1 MPAPPRND
9 VRAAA
14 TKGQDM
20 TAARINRSETISL
33 RRLSLTTSTL
43 ALLAVAFAP
52 SSAHAQ
58 AATFNGT
65 DSTNGPFSYDLQT
78 FNDSSKLNAAAAD
91 TLTGGH
97 QIFNATSTL
106 DASAANAVRDG
117 LQNFKQNS
125 VLIARA
131 TNTISGGQQDFDDSS
146 VLNVNVLGAIGGGTQ
161 YFRGSS
167 SLNLNVANAIGGG
180 TQTFFQSGTLNVRA
194 ANALNNTNALTFNN
208 TVGGGVG
215 GFLMLN
221 GFDATVGRI
230 NSVSF
235 SPSTGGWIANGEAT
249 AVTLTVDSSLL
260 GDSFFSGVITDGGG
274 PLTLVKSGTGTLTL
288 SGSTGYSGGT
298 RIEGGT
304 LRLSGGG
311 SLGSQTGALFVGAD
325 GTLDMG
331 GASPRIGSLS
341 GTGLITSSVAVSG
354 GNILTIV
361 NQTADTTFAGLLR
374 DGVGGAVIGL
384 SKGGAGTL
392 TLTGNNNYSGGTQV
406 VSGTLRLTGN
416 GSLGAPSGS
425 LSIDGGGTLIF
436 DTTALTV
443 GSLSGAGTI
452 TRSDFNPGVLT
463 VDQATNTNFSGAI
476 NDYFDEINGVTTMTG
491 LTKAGTGTLTL
502 SGNSAYTG
510 ATDVTGGTLLVDG
523 ALGNVMWGPI
533 QLGTTHV
540 AIASG
545 ASLGGA
551 GSIAGGVSVADGG
564 ILLGRAGQ
572 TLSMGSLA
580 LSGGSV
586 VNVAL
591 GAPSTAGLFD
601 VTGNLTLDG
610 TLNVTNAGG
619 FGNGLYRLFDA
630 GAVTDN
636 GLAIGTTPAGYAA
649 GDLSVQTTANQV
661 NLLVGTVVPGSYSF
675 WNGAQTTPNNAV
687 NGGTGTWSA
696 AGTNWTNAG
705 GSASGVYDPAAL
717 LIFQGAPGTVT
728 VSAGGGALD
737 VSGGMQFFVG
747 GYQLSG
753 DALNLTQSDI
763 PIRVGD
769 GTAGGVGMTATILS
783 ALTGSGGID
792 KTDLGTLALTGTSSF
807 NGEITVNG
815 GTIAIRNG
823 GSVTNAA
830 GEIAKD
836 AGTTGMVTV
845 DGAGS
850 VWTNS
855 GGVLVGIGAN
865 SSGTLNVINGG
876 NILQT
881 GGDGIV
887 GYGATGTATVDG
899 AGSKWTNSSVTGAIQ
914 VGWGSGNGTLSI
926 INGGSVSDTFGQIGY
941 SGTGAGSGGTVTV
954 DGAGSAWTNSSNL
967 NVGAYGNATLNIT
980 NGGSVSSATAV
991 VGNGTGANGTVT
1003 IDSAG
1008 SWTNNGVLK
1017 LGQGGSGTLN
1027 LNGAAGT
1034 RGVLATQSIIK
1045 GQGTGAVNFDGGIL
1059 RATIVDG
1066 DLLQGFAAGD
1076 VTIKAG
1082 GAFIDTNGVNVS
1094 ISSPLGGI
1102 GALTKQGAGELY
1114 VIGANTYQGGT
1125 DIAAGR
1131 LFIGDGG
1138 TLGAAT
1144 GSLVIAGGA
1153 TLDLG
1158 ITSQTVGS
1166 LSGAGTVTSTVLMG
1180 NTSRLTVNQ
1189 SADTSFTGSIN
1200 NGFDPIAGGA
1210 TTIALTKAGTGRLT
1224 LGGVSNYS
1232 GATTVDG
1239 GELRIDG
1246 SISSA
1251 TTVNAGGTL
1260 SGGGSIT
1267 NSVAVANGGT
1277 LSGAAG
1283 STLTMN
1289 SLTLNSGSNVNVALG
1304 APSTAGLFD
1313 VTGNLTLDGT
1323 LNVNNAGGFGDGLYR
1338 LFDAGSVTDNG
1349 LAIGTTPAGYAA
1361 GNLSVQTTTNQ
1372 VNLLVA
1378 TSTSPGSFAFW
1389 NGARTTPNNLVNG
1402 GAGTWSAAGTN
1413 WTNAGGSTSGVYDPA
1428 AMLIFQ
1434 GTPGTVTVSAGGGAL
1449 DVNGGMQFFVDGYK
1463 VAGDA
1468 LNLTAAATPIRV
1480 GDGTAAGAS
1489 MTATISS
1496 ALTGTGGLAKTDL
1509 GTLVLSGFNTY
1520 TGDTTISAGTLKFDV
1535 DLGGTLGAPT
1545 GALAIAGGATF
1556 DLTGTNQTVGALS
1569 GAGSITSSVY
1579 GGRQSPLTVN
1589 QATNT
1594 SFSGAITDGY
1604 MTGAGD
1610 GAVWLIKDG
1619 AGTLT
1624 LSGNSAFSFTTVD
1637 GGTLAIANGGTVA
1650 NETSNLGNAAGSNGT
1665 VLVTGSGS
1673 VWSTNYLYLG
1683 YAGAGTLT
1691 VADGGRVSIDTVD
1704 MAHANS
1710 GSGTLNLN
1718 GTAGARGVLETGF
1731 AGGNR
1736 GEVTVN
1742 FDGGIL
1748 RATDADTLLSGGV
1761 PGSVTV
1767 KAGGAFIDS
1776 NGYHMEIA
1784 SPLGGVGALTK
1795 LGAGTLTLT
1804 GNNSYAGGT
1813 IIDTGTLQ
1821 LAGAGTLG
1829 APTGALTIAAGAAL
1843 DLGSTSQTV
1852 GSLSGA
1858 GDITSTVTTGTPSL
1872 LTVNQATDTIFSG
1885 AIRNGI
1891 QVLSPGSA
1899 SLPPIIVPTVVGLTK
1914 SGAGSLTLSGS
1925 NAYTGD
1931 TNVTGGTLLVDG
1943 ALGNTKVAVGSG
1955 ATLGGTGAIA
1965 GDVSVADGGILLGR
1979 AGQTLSMGS
1988 LALSGGSVVD
1998 VTLGAPSATRLFD
2011 VAGDLTLN
2019 GTLNVGNAG
2028 GFGDGLYRLFDYGGT
2043 LGGAG
2048 LAIGATPAGYT
2059 VGDLTVQTSVAH
2071 QVNLIA
2077 SSGPYI
2083 FWDGVNTIG
2092 NGRVDGGSGVWSAA
2106 GTNWANTNATANGAY
2121 SPATM
2126 QIFVGTPGTVTVDAA
2141 GAGALDIGT
2150 GLQFAD
2156 DGFTVQGDGL
2166 ALTGASTVI
2175 RVGNGIA
2182 SGGNVTAT
2190 IASAL
2195 SGGGGLDKTDLG
2207 TLVLTG
2213 TNSYAGGTMIAAGT
2227 LQIGNG
2233 GTTGSIMGDVAN
2245 NGRLVFDRSNALTFT
2260 GAISG
2265 SGALEQIG
2273 TGATT
2278 LTAAN
2283 TYTGGTTIS
2292 GGTLAIAATG
2302 GITSDVTNSTT
2313 FQNAGTVAG
2322 GVTNNAGATFIQ
2334 TGGSVSNGL
2343 VNAGTV
2349 NANGGALNG
2358 AIANDAGGSF
2368 TVGGT
2373 VTGNGRFDNAN
2384 GATLAV
2390 AATGGYAIAG
2400 LLTNSGS
2407 VTVAR
2412 GGSLIAPAGIRNNAG
2427 GVITNNGTVTDALD
2441 NAGTVTNNGTYN
2453 ANVASNTGTINNNT
2467 GATWNGNFN
2476 TAGIVNNAGTI
2487 NGGLTQSGGTTTN
2500 TGAITGSVTIAGG
2513 LFTGTGSVGGL
2524 TVAGGAMLA
2533 PGTGGGVG
2541 TMNVAGG
2548 ITFNSGSIYQVAV
2561 TAAGQASRINATGQA
2576 ILNGGTVNVLAG
2588 AGNYRPQTD
2597 YTILSAGGGV
2607 SGAFAGVTSNL
2618 AFLDPSLR
2626 YDAGNVYLRLR
2637 RNDISFAGI
2646 GLTPNQIA
2654 AAVPTQ
2660 QLGWGN
2666 QVFEAV
2672 VNLSAD
2678 QARGAFDQLSGDI
2691 HPAMRTVM
2699 LEDSRFVRNAVWDRL
2714 REGTGNEGRGVW
2726 GQAIGAWGHVGSDGN
2741 AARLDRSAGGLL
2753 MGIDAAAG
2761 KNIRLGA
2768 VWGYSRSTVDA
2779 RGSGSID
2786 GYHLGAYAG
2795 GQWGAASIRT
2805 GIAYSWQD
2813 IHTTRVIAFPGFA
2826 DTARAGYNGGTLQA
2840 FGELGYRV
2848 DLGRTKAE
2856 PYANIAYVRARTEG
2870 FSETG
2875 GDARLAGA
2883 RAASDATFTTL
2894 GVRTATAFDLG
2905 AARATLR
2912 LGGGWRHAFGDA
2924 APVTAVRYR
2933 AGGGAFPVAG
2943 LPLTGDAALI
2953 DAGLDI
2959 AVSGR
2964 TSIGISYSG
2973 QFGKR
2978 LSDQTGRASVT
2989 FRF

>member
-1 MPAPPRND
+1 
-9 VRAAA
+9 
-14 TKGQDM
+14 M
-20 TAARINRSETISL
+20 TARNSGKSNRSETISL

-406 VSGTLRLTGN
+406 VSGTLRVAGN
-416 GSLGAPSGS
+416 GTLGAATGS
-425 LSIDGGGTLIF
+425 LNIGSGGTLIF
-436 DTTALTV
+436 DTAALSV

-463 VDQATNTNFSGAI
+463 VDQATDTNFSGAI

-491 LTKAGTGTLTL
+491 LTKSGTGTLTL

-540 AIASG
+540 AVASG

-586 VNVAL
+586 VNVSL

-636 GLAIGTTPAGYAA
+636 GLAIGTTPAGYTT

-661 NLLVGTVVPGSYSF
+661 NLLVGTVAPGSYSF

-687 NGGTGTWSA
+687 NGGPGTWSA

-753 DALNLTQSDI
+753 DALNLTQADV

-769 GTAGGVGMTATILS
+769 GTAGGVGMTATLSS

-792 KTDLGTLALTGTSSF
+792 KTDLGTLALTGASHF

-836 AGTTGMVTV
+836 AGTTGTVTV

-941 SGTGAGSGGTVTV
+941 SGTGAGSSGTVTV

-980 NGGSVSSATAV
+980 NGSSVSSATAV

-1003 IDSAG
+1003 VDSAG

-1059 RATIVDG
+1059 RAASFNA
-1066 DLLQGFAAGD
+1066 DLLSGFAAGD
-1076 VTIKAG
+1076 VTIGAG
-1082 GAFIDTNGVNVS
+1082 GAFIDSNGGSGS
-1094 ISSPLGGI
+1094 ITSPLGGV
-1102 GALTKQGAGELY
+1102 GALTKQGAGSLTLT
-1114 VIGANTYQGGT
+1114 GANTYAGGT
-1125 DIAAGR
+1125 IIESGT
-1131 LFIGDGG
+1131 LQVTGTG
-1138 TLGAAT
+1138 TLGATT
-1144 GSLVIAGGA
+1144 GALSITGGA
-1153 TLDLG
+1153 MLDLG
-1158 ITSQTVGS
+1158 GTSQTVGALS
-1166 LSGAGTVTSTVLMG
+1166 GAGNITSTVLGNQSLLTVDQATNTTFSGIIGDGFDSIAGGTAQVGLSMRGGGILTLSGVNSYTGPTTIFGGGEIQVDGSIASAVTVNSGGALSGAGTIFNAVTL
-1180 NTSRLTVNQ
+1180 NH
-1189 SADTSFTGSIN
+1189 
-1200 NGFDPIAGGA
+1200 NGLLAG
-1210 TTIALTKAGTGRLT
+1210 K
-1224 LGGVSNYS
+1224 S
-1232 GATTVDG
+1232 GQ
-1239 GELRIDG
+1239 
-1246 SISSA
+1246 
-1251 TTVNAGGTL
+1251 
-1260 SGGGSIT
+1260 
-1267 NSVAVANGGT
+1267 
-1277 LSGAAG
+1277 
-1283 STLTMN
+1283 TLTMN
-1289 SLTLNSGSNVNVALG
+1289 SLTLNDGSVVVAALG
-1304 APSTAGLFD
+1304 APSTTELFKVHGDLVLTGTSTLDVSPDTGFGAGLYRVISFD
-1313 VTGNLTLDGT
+1313 GNLT
-1323 LNVNNAGGFGDGLYR
+1323 GG
-1338 LFDAGSVTDNG
+1338 GSLTVD
-1349 LAIGTTPAGYAA
+1349 PATNPAW
-1361 GNLSVQTTTNQ
+1361 NLEVQTAAHQ
-1372 VNLLVA
+1372 VNLLA
-1378 TSTSPGSFAFW
+1378 GTSANPGAFAFW
-1389 NGARTTPNNLVNG
+1389 NGAHTTPNNLVNG

-1413 WTNAGGSTSGVYDPA
+1413 WTNAGGSASGVYDPA

-1434 GTPGTVTVSAGGGAL
+1434 GTPGTVTVGAGGGAL

-1520 TGDTTISAGTLKFDV
+1520 AGDTTISAGTLKFDV

-1556 DLTGTNQTVGALS
+1556 DLTGTSQTVGALS

-1579 GGRQSPLTVN
+1579 GGRQSPLTVK

-1673 VWSTNYLYLG
+1673 VWSTDYLYLG

-1748 RATDADTLLSGGV
+1748 RATDADTLLTGGV
-1761 PGSVTV
+1761 PGSVTI

-1858 GDITSTVTTGTPSL
+1858 GDITSTVATGTPSL
-1872 LTVNQATDTIFSG
+1872 LTVDQATDTIFSG
-1885 AIRNGI
+1885 AIKNGI

-1899 SLPPIIVPTVVGLTK
+1899 TLPPIIVPTVVGLTK

-1955 ATLGGTGAIA
+1955 ATLGGAGTIA
-1965 GDVSVADGGILLGR
+1965 GDVSLADGGILLGR

-1988 LALSGGSVVD
+1988 LALSGGSFVD
-1998 VTLGAPSATRLFD
+1998 VSLGAPSTSGLFN
-2011 VAGDLTLN
+2011 VTGDLALN
-2019 GTLNVGNAG
+2019 GTLNVGSAG
-2028 GFGDGLYRLFDYGGT
+2028 GFGDGLYRLFDYGGA
-2043 LGGAG
+2043 LSGSG
-2048 LAIGATPAGYT
+2048 LAIGATPAGYA

-2083 FWDGVNTIG
+2083 FWDGANTIA
-2092 NGRVDGGSGVWSAA
+2092 NGTVDGGSGIWSAA

-2156 DGFTVQGDGL
+2156 DGFIVQGDGL

-2195 SGGGGLDKTDLG
+2195 SGSGGLDKTDLG

-2213 TNSYAGGTMIAAGT
+2213 TNSYAGGTTIAAGT
-2227 LQIGNG
+2227 LQLGNG
-2233 GTTGSIMGDVAN
+2233 GTTGSITGDVAN
-2245 NGRLVFDRSNALTFT
+2245 NGRLVFDRSNALTFA
-2260 GAISG
+2260 GAISR

-2278 LTAAN
+2278 LTAVN

-2302 GITSDVTNSTT
+2302 GITSDVTNSAT

-2322 GVTNNAGATFIQ
+2322 GVTNNAGATFGQ
-2334 TGGSVSNGL
+2334 TGGSVSNGV

-2358 AIANDAGGSF
+2358 AIANNAGGSF

-2373 VTGNGRFDNAN
+2373 VTGNGGFDNAN

-2390 AATGGYAIAG
+2390 AATGGYVIAG

-2407 VTVAR
+2407 VTVAQ
-2412 GGSLIAPAGIRNNAG
+2412 GGSLTAPAGIHNNAG

-2500 TGAITGSVTIAGG
+2500 TGAITGTVTIAGG
-2513 LFTGTGSVGGL
+2513 LFTGTGSIGGL
-2524 TVAGGAMLA
+2524 NIAGGAMLA
-2533 PGTGGGVG
+2533 PGTGGGIG

-2561 TAAGQASRINATGQA
+2561 NAAGQASRINATGLA
-2576 ILNGGTVNVLAG
+2576 IINGGTVNVSAG
-2588 AGNYRPQTD
+2588 TGDYRPQTD

-2607 SGAFAGVTSNL
+2607 SGTFTTVTSNL

-2626 YDAGNVYLRLR
+2626 YDAGNVYLRMR

-2646 GLTPNQIA
+2646 GQTPNQIA
-2654 AAVPTQ
+2654 VAGPTEN
-2660 QLGWGN
+2660 LGWDN
-2666 QVFEAV
+2666 QVFDAV
-2672 VNLSAD
+2672 VNLSA
-2678 QARGAFDQLSGDI
+2678 ARARDAFDQLSGDI
-2691 HPAMRTVM
+2691 HPSMRTVM

-2714 REGTGNEGRGVW
+2714 RGSAGDDGRGGVW
-2726 GQAIGAWGHVGSDGN
+2726 GQAIGSWGHIGGNGN

-2753 MGIDAAAG
+2753 MGIDAAAD

-2768 VWGYSRSTVDA
+2768 VWGYSQASIDA
-2779 RGSGSID
+2779 RGSGKID
-2786 GYHLGAYAG
+2786 SYHLGAYAG

-2813 IHTTRVIAFPGFA
+2813 IHTTRVIAFPGFGE
-2826 DTARAGYNGGTLQA
+2826 TARAGYNGGTFQA
-2840 FGELGYRV
+2840 FGELGYGF
-2848 DLGRTKAE
+2848 DLGRTKFE
-2856 PYANIAYVRARTEG
+2856 PYANVAYARARTNG

-2883 RAASDATFTTL
+2883 RAASDVTFTTL
-2894 GVRTATAFDLG
+2894 GLRTSTGFDLG
-2905 AARATLR
+2905 GARTTLR
-2912 LGGGWRHAFGDA
+2912 VGAGWRHAFGDA
-2924 APVTAVRYR
+2924 APLTAMRYR
-2933 AGGGAFPVAG
+2933 AGGNAFPVAG
-2943 LPLTGDAALI
+2943 LPLISDAALV

-2964 TSIGISYSG
+2964 TSIGVSYGG

-2978 LSDQTGRASVT
+2978 LSDQTARANLT
-2989 FRF
+2989 FKF

>member
-1 MPAPPRND
+1 
-9 VRAAA
+9 
-14 TKGQDM
+14 M
-20 TAARINRSETISL
+20 TARNSGKSNRSETISL

-106 DASAANAVRDG
+106 DASSANAVRDG

-131 TNTISGGQQDFDDSS
+131 TNTISGGQQDFDNSS
-146 VLNVNVLGAIGGGTQ
+146 VLNVNVLRAIGGGTQ

-180 TQTFFQSGTLNVRA
+180 TQTFFESGTLNVRA
-194 ANALNNTNALTFNN
+194 ADALNNTNALIFSNQ
-208 TVGGGVG
+208 VGGGIG
-215 GFLMLN
+215 GFMFLN
-221 GFDATVGRI
+221 GIDTVVGRI
-230 NSVSF
+230 TSAANNS
-235 SPSTGGWIANGEAT
+235 GWIANNAAT
-249 AVTLTVDSSLL
+249 AATLTIDSSLL
-260 GDSFFSGVITDGGG
+260 GDSSFSGVITDGGA
-274 PLTLVKSGTGTLTL
+274 PLALVKRGSGALTL
-288 SGSTGYSGGT
+288 SGSDGYSGGT
-298 RIEGGT
+298 TIEAGT
-304 LRLSGGG
+304 LLLRGGG
-311 SLGSQTGALFVGAD
+311 SLGAQTGSLTIYSGAV
-325 GTLDMG
+325 LDLG
-331 GASPRIGSLS
+331 GASGR
-341 GTGLITSSVAVSG
+341 
-354 GNILTIV
+354 
-361 NQTADTTFAGLLR
+361 
-374 DGVGGAVIGL
+374 VGGL
-384 SKGGAGTL
+384 SGAGTITTTQPSSNGHL
-392 TLTGNNNYSGGTQV
+392 FTILDQPADMTFSGVIKDGIDSAAGGAAIQVGLRKAGAGTQILSGVNTYTGGTIID
-406 VSGTLRLTGN
+406 SGTLRVAGN
-416 GSLGAPSGS
+416 GTLGAATGS
-425 LSIDGGGTLIF
+425 LNIGSGGTLIF

-463 VDQATNTNFSGAI
+463 VDQATDTNFSGAI

-510 ATDVTGGTLLVDG
+510 ATDVAGGTLIVDG
-523 ALGNVMWGPI
+523 ALGNVMWGSI
-533 QLGTTHV
+533 QLGTTQV
-540 AIASG
+540 AVASG

-551 GSIAGGVSVADGG
+551 GSIAGGVSMADGG

-586 VNVAL
+586 VDVSL
-591 GAPSTAGLFD
+591 GAPSAAGLFD

-636 GLAIGTTPAGYAA
+636 GLAIGTTPTGYAA
-649 GDLSVQTTANQV
+649 GDLSVQTTANQI
-661 NLLVGTVVPGSYSF
+661 NLLVGTVAPGTYSF

-737 VSGGMQFFVG
+737 VSGGMQFFVD

-753 DALNLTQSDI
+753 GALNLTQSDV

-769 GTAGGVGMTATILS
+769 GTAGGVGMTATISS

-792 KTDLGTLALTGTSSF
+792 KTDLGTLALTGTSNF

-815 GTIAIRNG
+815 GTVAIRNG
-823 GSVTNAA
+823 GSVINAA

-836 AGTTGMVTV
+836 AGTTGTVTV
-845 DGAGS
+845 DGASS

-855 GGVLVGIGAN
+855 SGVLVGIGAN
-865 SSGTLNVINGG
+865 SNGTLNVINGG

-899 AGSKWTNSSVTGAIQ
+899 AGSKWINSGATSAIQ

-954 DGAGSAWTNSSNL
+954 DGAGSTWTNSSNL

-980 NGGSVSSATAV
+980 NSGSVSSATAV

-1008 SWTNNGVLK
+1008 SWTNSGVLK

-1027 LNGAAGT
+1027 LNGAVGA
-1034 RGVLATQSIIK
+1034 RGVLQTQSITK
-1045 GQGTGAVNFDGGIL
+1045 GQGTAAVNFDGGIL
-1059 RATIVDG
+1059 RAASFNS
-1066 DLLQGFAAGD
+1066 DLLGNFAAGD
-1076 VTIKAG
+1076 VTINAG
-1082 GAFIDTNGVNVS
+1082 GAFIDSNGGS
-1094 ISSPLGGI
+1094 GSLSAPLGGV
-1102 GALTKQGAGELY
+1102 GALTKQGAGSLTLT
-1114 VIGANTYQGGT
+1114 GTNTYAGGT
-1125 DIAAGR
+1125 VIESGT
-1131 LFIGDGG
+1131 LQVVGTG
-1138 TLGAAT
+1138 TLGATT
-1144 GSLVIAGGA
+1144 GALSVANGA

-1158 ITSQTVGS
+1158 GTSQTVGALWGAGNITS
-1166 LSGAGTVTSTVLMG
+1166 TVLGNLSLLTVDQATNTIFSGIIGDGFDSVAGGTAQVGLSVRGGGVLTLSGVNSYTGPTTIFGGGEIQLDGAIAGAVTVNSGGALSGAGTIFNAVTL
-1180 NTSRLTVNQ
+1180 NH
-1189 SADTSFTGSIN
+1189 
-1200 NGFDPIAGGA
+1200 NGLLAG
-1210 TTIALTKAGTGRLT
+1210 K
-1224 LGGVSNYS
+1224 S
-1232 GATTVDG
+1232 GQ
-1239 GELRIDG
+1239 
-1246 SISSA
+1246 
-1251 TTVNAGGTL
+1251 
-1260 SGGGSIT
+1260 
-1267 NSVAVANGGT
+1267 
-1277 LSGAAG
+1277 
-1283 STLTMN
+1283 TLTMN
-1289 SLTLNSGSNVNVALG
+1289 SLTLNDGSVVVAALG
-1304 APSTAGLFD
+1304 APSTTELFKVHGDLVLAGTSTLDVSPDAGFGAGLYRVIGFD
-1313 VTGNLTLDGT
+1313 GNLT
-1323 LNVNNAGGFGDGLYR
+1323 GG
-1338 LFDAGSVTDNG
+1338 GS
-1349 LAIGTTPAGYAA
+1349 LAVDPAANPGW
-1361 GNLSVQTTTNQ
+1361 NLEVQTAAHQ
-1372 VNLLVA
+1372 VNLLVG
-1378 TSTSPGSFAFW
+1378 TSANPGAFAFW
-1389 NGARTTPNNLVNG
+1389 NGAQTTPNNAVNG
-1402 GAGTWSAAGTN
+1402 GAGTWTATGTN
-1413 WTNAGGSTSGVYDPA
+1413 WTNAAGSASGVYDPA

-1434 GTPGTVTVSAGGGAL
+1434 GTPGTVTVSAGGGSL

-1463 VAGDA
+1463 VTGDA

-1480 GDGTAAGAS
+1480 GDGTAAGAG
-1489 MTATISS
+1489 MTATVSS
-1496 ALTGTGGLAKTDL
+1496 VITGSGGLDKTDL

-1520 TGDTTISAGTLKFDV
+1520 TGDTTISAGTLKFDA

-1545 GALAIAGGATF
+1545 GALAIAGGGTF
-1556 DLTGTNQTVGALS
+1556 DLTGTVQTVGALS

-1579 GGRQSPLTVN
+1579 GGRQSSLTVN
-1589 QATNT
+1589 QATDT
-1594 SFSGAITDGY
+1594 GFSGAITDGY

-1610 GAVWLIKDG
+1610 GTVWLIKDG
-1619 AGTLT
+1619 AGALT
-1624 LSGNSAFSFTTVD
+1624 LAGNSAFAFTTVD

-1650 NETSNLGNAAGSNGT
+1650 NETSYLGNAAGSNGT

-1673 VWSTNYLYLG
+1673 VWSTDYLYLG
-1683 YAGAGTLT
+1683 YQGAGTLT
-1691 VADGGRVSIDTVD
+1691 VADGGRVTIDTLD
-1704 MAHANS
+1704 MAHTNS
-1710 GSGTLNLN
+1710 GSSTLNLN
-1718 GTAGARGVLETGF
+1718 GTTGARGVLETGSV
-1731 AGGNR
+1731 GRNR
-1736 GEVTVN
+1736 GDVKVN

-1748 RATDADTLLSGGV
+1748 RATVADGDLLSHFAAGD
-1761 PGSVTV
+1761 VTINS
-1767 KAGGAFIDS
+1767 GGAFIDS
-1776 NGYHMEIA
+1776 NGFNVEIT

-1795 LGAGTLTLT
+1795 LGAGELYLIGANT
-1804 GNNSYAGGT
+1804 YAGGT
-1813 IIDTGTLQ
+1813 NIE
-1821 LAGAGTLG
+1821 AGRLFLGDGGTLG
-1829 APTGALTIAAGAAL
+1829 APTGSLFIASGATL
-1843 DLGSTSQTV
+1843 DLGITSQTV

-1858 GDITSTVTTGTPSL
+1858 GDITSTVTMGSPSV
-1872 LTVNQATDTIFSG
+1872 LTVNQATDTIFGG
-1885 AIRNGI
+1885 AIRNG
-1891 QVLSPGSA
+1891 VYVASPGSG
-1899 SLPPIIVPTVVGLTK
+1899 SLPAIIVPTVVGLTK
-1914 SGAGSLTLSGS
+1914 SGAGSLTLTGS
-1925 NAYTGD
+1925 NTYTGD

-1943 ALGNTKVAVGSG
+1943 ALGNTKVAVGSS
-1955 ATLGGTGAIA
+1955 ATLGGGGTIA
-1965 GDVSVADGGILLGR
+1965 GDVSVADGGTLLGR

-1988 LALSGGSVVD
+1988 LALSGGSFVNVS
-1998 VTLGAPSATRLFD
+1998 LGAPSTTGLFN
-2011 VAGDLTLN
+2011 VTGDLALN
-2019 GTLNVGNAG
+2019 GTLNVGSAG
-2028 GFGDGLYRLFDYGGT
+2028 GFGDGLYRLFDYGGA
-2043 LGGAG
+2043 LSGSG
-2048 LAIGATPAGYT
+2048 LAIGATPAGYA

-2071 QVNLIA
+2071 QVNLVA

-2083 FWDGVNTIG
+2083 FWDGANTIA
-2092 NGRVDGGSGVWSAA
+2092 NGRVDGGSGTWSAA

-2126 QIFVGTPGTVTVDAA
+2126 LIFVGTPGTVTVDA
-2141 GAGALDIGT
+2141 GWAGALDIDT

-2156 DGFTVQGDGL
+2156 NGFIVQGDGL
-2166 ALTGASTVI
+2166 SLTGASTVI

-2182 SGGNVTAT
+2182 SGSNVTAT

-2195 SGGGGLDKTDLG
+2195 TGSGGLAKTDLG

-2213 TNSYAGGTMIAAGT
+2213 TNSYAGGTAIAAGT
-2227 LQIGNG
+2227 LQLGNG
-2233 GTTGSIMGDVAN
+2233 GTTGSILGDVAN

-2302 GITSDVTNSTT
+2302 GITSDVTNSAT
-2313 FQNAGTVAG
+2313 FQNAGIVAG
-2322 GVTNNAGATFIQ
+2322 GVTNNAGASFTQ
-2334 TGGSVSNGL
+2334 TGGSVANGL
-2343 VNAGTV
+2343 TNAGTV

-2358 AIANDAGGSF
+2358 AIANNAGGSF
-2368 TVGGT
+2368 TAGGT
-2373 VTGNGRFDNAN
+2373 VTSNGTFNNAN

-2390 AATGGYAIAG
+2390 TASGNYAIGG

-2407 VTVAR
+2407 VTVAQ
-2412 GGSLIAPAGIRNNAG
+2412 GGSLTAPAGIHNNAG

-2441 NAGTVTNNGTYN
+2441 NAGVVTNNGTYN
-2453 ANVASNTGTINNNT
+2453 ANVTANTGTINNSA

-2476 TAGIVNNAGTI
+2476 TAGIVNNDGTI
-2487 NGGLTQSGGTTTN
+2487 NGSLTQSAGTTTN
-2500 TGAITGSVTIAGG
+2500 TGTITGAVTVAGG
-2513 LFTGTGSVGGL
+2513 LFTGAGSVGGL
-2524 TVAGGAMLA
+2524 SIAGGATVA
-2533 PGTGGGVG
+2533 PGTSGGIGAI
-2541 TMNVAGG
+2541 NVAGAV
-2548 ITFNSGSIYQVAV
+2548 TFNSGSIYQVAV
-2561 TAAGQASRINATGQA
+2561 NAAGQASRINATGLA
-2576 ILNGGTVNVLAG
+2576 IINGGTVNVLAG

-2607 SGAFAGVTSNL
+2607 SGTFTNVTSNL

-2646 GLTPNQIA
+2646 GQTPNQIA
-2654 AAVPTQ
+2654 VGGPTET
-2660 QLGWGN
+2660 LGWDN
-2666 QVFEAV
+2666 QVFDAV
-2672 VNLSAD
+2672 VNLSAA
-2678 QARGAFDQLSGDI
+2678 QARDAFDQLSGDI
-2691 HPAMRTVM
+2691 HPSMRTVM

-2714 REGTGNEGRGVW
+2714 RGSAGDDGRGGIW
-2726 GQAIGAWGHVGSDGN
+2726 GQAIGSWGHVGSDGN

-2753 MGIDAAAG
+2753 MGIDAAAD

-2768 VWGYSRSTVDA
+2768 VWGYSRTSVDA
-2779 RGSGSID
+2779 RGSGKID
-2786 GYHLGAYAG
+2786 SYHLGAYAG

-2813 IHTTRVIAFPGFA
+2813 IHTTRVIAFPGFG
-2826 DTARAGYNGGTLQA
+2826 DTARAGYNGGTFQA
-2840 FGELGYRV
+2840 FGELGYGFA
-2848 DLGRTKAE
+2848 LGRTNVE
-2856 PYANIAYVRARTEG
+2856 PYANIAYARARTNG

-2883 RAASDATFTTL
+2883 RAASDVTFTTL
-2894 GVRTATAFDLG
+2894 GLRSATGFDLG
-2905 AARATLR
+2905 GARTMLR
-2912 LGGGWRHAFGDA
+2912 VGAGWRHAFGDA
-2924 APVTAVRYR
+2924 APFTAMRYR
-2933 AGGGAFPVAG
+2933 AGGNAFPVAG
-2943 LPLTGDAALI
+2943 LPLISDAALI

-2964 TSIGISYSG
+2964 TSIGISYNG
-2973 QFGKR
+2973 QFGNR
-2978 LSDQTGRASVT
+2978 LSDQTARASLT